1 MSAALRGELVR
12 EFNRFYSKRT
22 LSGGVAYISVR
33 VPYRTVETALFN
45 GMVRSINEA
54 GGASIPASDLES
66 VIVPP
71 ARKLFD
77 DFYKQKVTPF
87 VGRTPPRI
95 TAWKIL
101 KAEVTNDIIY
111 IECMKEPSAAP
122 KYNIE
127 NAHRWWREQLAK
139 FIAKDPNLKKT
150 YLTFEHGSTR
160 EGNFAAPQDQSGQV
174 RMDFNKAARKEVM
187 GMDKRT
193 KKAKALV
200 QDAFADNTIN
210 NNAAKS
216 AGASGTIVDKSITY
230 AAKAIQTSGDKTLG
244 MLTKVLKGTLT
255 DYFNYDHSVNQNRSM
270 TQILDE
276 FVIQGSIYP
285 SELGQNTGAFD
296 SGIADLFRR
305 TFGSKKG
312 QDEFVRIAQKYVKG
326 LGGKGKRA
334 QKLWSDSQG
343 PVDALE
349 AISKKQIIDNLF
361 PHKTTPNMRYKVNKK
376 LAKSGRKALKKKKG
390 KVRTEKGNKASAGG
404 KSIAA
409 ASVARTRLKKN
420 AQQRSQGKTAQSP
433 IELRNLLNE
442 MLPEMVASKMTSPA
456 LRFRTGRFANSARV
470 ENVTV
475 GSRGG
480 IGVDYTYMRDPYE
493 TFEPGNKQ
501 GSTHRDPRKIIGASI
516 RELAMGILGRQPT
529 TIRRT

>member
-1 MSAALRGELVR
+1 
-12 EFNRFYSKRT
+12 F
-22 LSGGVAYISVR
+22 
-33 VPYRTVETALFN
+33 
-45 GMVRSINEA
+45 
-54 GGASIPASDLES
+54 
-66 VIVPP
+66 
-71 ARKLFD
+71 
-77 DFYKQKVTPF
+77 
-87 VGRTPPRI
+87 
-95 TAWKIL
+95 
-101 KAEVTNDIIY
+101 
-111 IECMKEPSAAP
+111 
-122 KYNIE
+122 
-127 NAHRWWREQLAK
+127 
-139 FIAKDPNLKKT
+139 
-150 YLTFEHGSTR
+150 
-160 EGNFAAPQDQSGQV
+160 
-174 RMDFNKAARKEVM
+174 DFNKTARKEIM

-200 QDAFADNTIN
+200 QDAFADNTGID
-210 NNAAKS
+210 AAKS

-255 DYFNYDHSVNQNRSM
+255 DYFNYDHSVNQSRSM

-296 SGIADLFRR
+296 AGIADLFRR

-312 QDEFVRIAQKYVKG
+312 QDEFVRIAQKWVKG
-326 LGGKGKRA
+326 LGPVRA
-334 QKLWSDSQG
+334 NKLWGDSEG
-343 PVDALE
+343 PLDALD

-361 PHKTTPNMRYKVNKK
+361 PHKTNANMRYKVNKK

-390 KVRTEKGNKASAGG
+390 KVRTEKGKKANTTG
-404 KSIAA
+404 KNIAA

-470 ENVTV
+470 ENVNI
-475 GSRGG
+475 GPRGG

-493 TFEPGNKQ
+493 
-501 GSTHRDPRKIIGASI
+501 
-516 RELAMGILGRQPT
+516 
-529 TIRRT
+529 